1 MPTFEANLRQQIIQV
16 ARLVAEQGFSSSN
29 EGNLSARLDA
39 DRLLITPAGLYKRL
53 MKPSDLVVIDMQG
66 QVLQARNGLS
76 PTSEYRLHLEVYRR
90 RPDAGAIIHA
100 HAPYVTALT
109 LVGQAYP
116 VEYLPEV
123 LAVLG
128 DAPTAP
134 YATPG
139 TPALAQSIA
148 GLIEHHDAV
157 LLSHHGSLN
166 TGATPMDALIGLE
179 RLEQAARIYWLAR
192 ALGQPQPLPP
202 EELALLR
209 AFRAA

>member
-1 MPTFEANLRQQIIQV
+1 
-16 ARLVAEQGFSSSN
+16 
-29 EGNLSARLDA
+29 
-39 DRLLITPAGLYKRL
+39 
-53 MKPSDLVVIDMQG
+53 
-66 QVLQARNGLS
+66 VLQARNDLS

-90 RPDAGAIIHA
+90 RPDAGAIIHS
-100 HAPYVTALT
+100 HAPYATALT

-139 TPALAQSIA
+139 TPELAQSIA

-166 TGATPMDALIGLE
+166 IGATPLDALIGLE